1 MPVVESTVN
10 TFFSKNYLFIQNKN
24 SCYFARQSAKNP
36 NCDSRYCGKSASQFF
51 YVIFLK
57 SIRRWLQKMQQ
68 FYCAC
73 MVWQWYQ
80 ELRRDGMSEKDAS
93 RQVSRW
99 LGHER
104 PDVTRIYLAGIRT
117 NSKE

>member
-1 MPVVESTVN
+1 
-10 TFFSKNYLFIQNKN
+10 
-24 SCYFARQSAKNP
+24 
-36 NCDSRYCGKSASQFF
+36 
-51 YVIFLK
+51 
-57 SIRRWLQKMQQ
+57 
-68 FYCAC
+68 